1 MFWGKKSEEDPIN
14 TVDEGEQGNIIEKRG
29 SAPYE
34 LIPVTEA
41 DATVAKKIL
50 QEVMNAM
57 EYITSIVVR
66 SIDHENCQVNL
77 EITGEDLGKII
88 GREGATLDA
97 LQLLV
102 VLMFAKQEGKR
113 IRITVDANDYRKRK
127 EDALLESAKG
137 VIARVQETG
146 KEIMLE
152 PMSPSER
159 RKIHLMTEKYPE
171 VRTFSTGE
179 GQFRRLVIAPK

>member
-1 MFWGKKSEEDPIN
+1 MFWGKKSEEDVEN
-14 TVDEGEQGNIIEKRG
+14 TSKETVQNAVVTDRVVR
-29 SAPYE
+29 E
-34 LIPVTEA
+34 LVPVTE
-41 DATVAKKIL
+41 DDGQVAKKIL

-57 EYITSIVVR
+57 EYITSIVVNN
-66 SIDHENCQVNL
+66 IDHENCQVNL

-102 VLMFAKQEGKR
+102 VLMFAKQEGRR

-127 EDALLESAKG
+127 EDSLLESARDT
-137 VIARVQETG
+137 IARVKETG
-146 KEIMLE
+146 QEIMLE
-152 PMSPSER
+152 AMSPAER
-159 RKIHLMTEKYPE
+159 RKVHLMTEDYPE
-171 VRTFSTGE
+171 VSTYSTGE